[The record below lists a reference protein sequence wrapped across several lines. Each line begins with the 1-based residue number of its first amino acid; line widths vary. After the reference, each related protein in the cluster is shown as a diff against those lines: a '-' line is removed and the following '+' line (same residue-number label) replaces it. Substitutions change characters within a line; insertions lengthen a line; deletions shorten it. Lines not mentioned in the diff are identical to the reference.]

1 MVVRRLIE
9 LPVISYR
16 QTGCPVRV
24 GGELKDHPGYVGC
37 SGLLLVS
44 RRPKLDPDHLVHSLK
59 KSNLSLIGYGQN
71 TQTYVQSERDR
82 FWQNTERQPWQ
93 RQKKFIS
100 IFRWRI
106 GHTPRNP
113 ERFL

>member
-1 MVVRRLIE
+1 MPPGQKYKETTPAVIRPDPVMNHHAPKVRGMMVRRLIE

-44 RRPKLDPDHLVHSLK
+44 
-59 KSNLSLIGYGQN
+59 
-71 TQTYVQSERDR
+71 
-82 FWQNTERQPWQ
+82 
-93 RQKKFIS
+93 
-100 IFRWRI
+100 
-106 GHTPRNP
+106 
-113 ERFL
+113 

>member
-1 MVVRRLIE
+1 MNHHAPKVRGMVVRRLIE

-44 RRPKLDPDHLVHSLK
+44 
-59 KSNLSLIGYGQN
+59 
-71 TQTYVQSERDR
+71 
-82 FWQNTERQPWQ
+82 
-93 RQKKFIS
+93 
-100 IFRWRI
+100 
-106 GHTPRNP
+106 
-113 ERFL
+113 